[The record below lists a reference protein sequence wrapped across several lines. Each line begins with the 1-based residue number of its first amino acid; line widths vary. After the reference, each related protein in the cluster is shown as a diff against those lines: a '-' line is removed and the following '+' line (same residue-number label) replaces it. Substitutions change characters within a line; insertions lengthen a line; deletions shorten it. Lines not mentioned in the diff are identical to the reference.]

1 MAVKIRLAR
10 HGKKRKPFYHI
21 VVADGRAP
29 RNGKYIEKLG
39 IYNPVTNPATIELDF
54 DRASYWMGNGAIPT
68 DTCNAILRYKGV
80 LYKKHLDGGVRKG
93 ALTQEQADAKLEA
106 WLSEKAAKID
116 SKITK
121 LADNKDADKKA
132 KLEAE
137 IKVKAAV
144 AAKLALKNA
153 PEVVEVV
160 EAEAPVAE
168 VVAEAPVAEVVAE
181 APVAEVVAE
190 APVAEVVAEAPVAE
204 VVAEAPVAEVVA
216 EAPVAEVVAEAPVAE
231 VVAEAPAI
239 QLVIVEGIGP
249 KVQELLH
256 ESGIVTISD
265 LASAPVEKLKEVLDA
280 KGGIYAAMNPETWA
294 QQAALARD
302 GKMDELKKWQDEL
315 DGGKVTNE

>member
-160 EAEAPVAE
+160 EEEAP
-168 VVAEAPVAEVVAE
+168 VAEAPVAEVVAE
-181 APVAEVVAE
+181 VAVIE
-190 APVAEVVAEAPVAE
+190 
-204 VVAEAPVAEVVA
+204 
-216 EAPVAEVVAEAPVAE
+216 
-231 VVAEAPAI
+231 
-239 QLVIVEGIGP
+239 LVIVEGIGP

-265 LASAPVEKLKEVLDA
+265 LASASLEKLKEVLDA

>member
-190 APVAEVVAEAPVAE
+190 AP
-204 VVAEAPVAEVVA
+204 
-216 EAPVAEVVAEAPVAE
+216 
-231 VVAEAPAI
+231 AI